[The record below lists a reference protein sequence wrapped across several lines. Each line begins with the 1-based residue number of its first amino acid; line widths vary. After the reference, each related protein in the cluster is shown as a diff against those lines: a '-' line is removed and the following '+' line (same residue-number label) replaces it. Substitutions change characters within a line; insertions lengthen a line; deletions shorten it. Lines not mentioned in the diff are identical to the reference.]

1 MATAPM
7 PKRGEVWLIDF
18 DPAVGAEIRKARPA
32 IVISVDSVGRL
43 PLRLVVPVTDW
54 KPTYSSL
61 AWFVELPTT
70 PDNGLTKLSGAD
82 GFQTKSVSIDRF
94 VRRLGR
100 VTDSQSEQIAETIAL
115 CIGLP

>member
-54 KPTYSSL
+54 KPTYSGL

-70 PDNGLTKLSGAD
+70 PDNGLTNPSGAD
-82 GFQTKSVSIDRF
+82 GFQTKSLSVDRF

-100 VTDSQSEQIAETIAL
+100 VTNSPAEQIAETIAL